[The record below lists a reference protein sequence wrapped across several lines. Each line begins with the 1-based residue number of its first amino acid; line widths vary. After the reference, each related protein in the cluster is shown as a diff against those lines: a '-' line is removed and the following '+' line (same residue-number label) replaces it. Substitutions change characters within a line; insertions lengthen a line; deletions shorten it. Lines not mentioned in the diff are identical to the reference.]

1 MSEEEM
7 TKEEKQR
14 LKEERRKAFEAAH
27 PELAAKR
34 KEAAEKRDKVKEK
47 ITAAVQN
54 AQEMDLSD
62 QEAARR
68 QKMEQLRAQGI
79 DPFGQAYDQTDHA
92 ADLRAKYGDD
102 SAEDLVKEDVHVSI
116 AGRIMTKRRMGKLG
130 FVTLLDRSGRI
141 QVVINQRIVGDAVYE
156 LFKSAD
162 LGDIIGVKGVV
173 IKTQTGELSVEAHDY
188 THLCKAL
195 RPLPEKFHGLQD
207 KEERYRRRYLDL
219 IMNDRSREIAM
230 LRPRIIRAI
239 QHYMD
244 SQGYIEVET
253 PVLQPILGGANARP
267 FVTHH
272 NALDKDFY
280 LRIATELPLK
290 RLVVGDLERVY
301 EIGRVFRNEGM
312 DLKHNPE
319 FTTMEAYCAYSDL
332 EGMMKLNE
340 GLFESVANE
349 VFHRTT
355 FEFMGKTVNLEG
367 PYKRWN
373 MVDAVKEVTG
383 VDFWQPMSVEDAL
396 KLAKEHNVEVAPH
409 QHTVGNIISLFFD
422 QFCEDK
428 IEQPTFVWGHP
439 IEISPLAKKNPK
451 DPRFTQRFELEIMGV
466 EFDNAF
472 SELNDPIDQRKRFED
487 QLKAK
492 AMGDEEAAEMDE
504 DYVEALEYGLAPT
517 GGIGFGIDR
526 LVMLLCGCDSIRDV
540 LLFPTMKPREGD
552 KKAASAEPAESN
564 VAAETESAEEKTQ
577 ENCFFTPNEKIDF
590 SGVTIEPLFADQV
603 DFDTFSRSDFR
614 AVKVKECTAV
624 PKSKKLLKFVLD
636 DGTGTDRVILSGI
649 HAYYEPEELVG
660 KTLIAIVNLPAR
672 SMMGIDS
679 CGMLLSAVNE
689 KNGEEELHLLMVDNH
704 IPAGAKLY

>member
-355 FEFMGKTVNLEG
+355 FEFMGKTVNLAG

-540 LLFPTMKPREGD
+540 LLFPTMKPRE
-552 KKAASAEPAESN
+552 N
-564 VAAETESAEEKTQ
+564 
-577 ENCFFTPNEKIDF
+577 
-590 SGVTIEPLFADQV
+590 
-603 DFDTFSRSDFR
+603 
-614 AVKVKECTAV
+614 
-624 PKSKKLLKFVLD
+624 
-636 DGTGTDRVILSGI
+636 
-649 HAYYEPEELVG
+649 
-660 KTLIAIVNLPAR
+660 
-672 SMMGIDS
+672 
-679 CGMLLSAVNE
+679 
-689 KNGEEELHLLMVDNH
+689 
-704 IPAGAKLY
+704 